1 MPGDARIALASTGCA
16 AVACISPEGAMEA
29 ILSPMFSQ
37 TAEYALRVVVFL
49 GTLHGEPATTR
60 QIAAT
65 TRVPEG
71 YLAKI
76 LRSLSRAG
84 LVRSQ
89 RGLHGGS
96 VLAREPREITVYDVM
111 TAIAPLPRI
120 TTCPLGLASHG
131 TKLCA
136 VHRRLDDAVAMV
148 EKAFRASS
156 IADLL
161 AEASPSIP
169 LTELAADT
177 AAATRA
183 AEAVFPVVRPVRL
196 GLPKH
201 RRVPGSRRRA

>member
-1 MPGDARIALASTGCA
+1 
-16 AVACISPEGAMEA
+16 
-29 ILSPMFSQ
+29 MFSQ

-49 GTLHGEPATTR
+49 GTLRGEPATTR
-60 QIAAT
+60 QIAAA

-76 LRSLSRAG
+76 LQSLSRAG

-96 VLAREPREITVYDVM
+96 VLARDADDVTLYDVV

-120 TTCPLGLASHG
+120 TTCPLGLPSHG
-131 TKLCA
+131 TNLCA
-136 VHRRLDDAVAMV
+136 VHRRLDEAVAMV
-148 EKAFRASS
+148 ERAFRAST

-161 AEASPSIP
+161 SESSPSIP
-169 LTELAADT
+169 LTDLPADP

-183 AEAVFPVVRPVRL
+183 AEAAFPVTRGATLTVR
-196 GLPKH
+196 G
-201 RRVPGSRRRA
+201 RRAKRAKRTS

>member
-1 MPGDARIALASTGCA
+1 
-16 AVACISPEGAMEA
+16 
-29 ILSPMFSQ
+29 MFSQ

-49 GTLHGEPATTR
+49 GTLRDEPATTR
-60 QIAAT
+60 QIAAA

-76 LRSLSRAG
+76 LQSLGRAG

-96 VLAREPREITVYDVM
+96 VLARNPAEISVYDVV

-120 TTCPLGLASHG
+120 TTCPLGLVSHG

-148 EKAFRASS
+148 EQAFRDST
-156 IADLL
+156 IADML

-169 LTELAADT
+169 LVDLPTNAT
-177 AAATRA
+177 AATRA
-183 AEAVFPVVRPVRL
+183 AEAVFPVERPVRL
-196 GLPKH
+196 GLPK
-201 RRVPGSRRRA
+201 RRRMTGSQRRA